1 MRTGVSILRG
11 TPDGLA
17 GTVAAIASAAASQG
31 VRTAVAAPTDRA
43 AADLAAGLGEGVAV
57 TSLHRLLEP
66 REDPS
71 AAPGAV
77 GYGRGEQ
84 RPFELDLVIVAD
96 GAALDVELCAVLTE
110 ACPDGAH
117 LVLCCEPD
125 APPPAGPGRPL
136 DDLEASETVP
146 VVALDD
152 GPPAGPLGEL
162 TESVR
167 GGGLAA
173 VDAPGREVVIVP
185 AEGAAEAV
193 HRAVQLGR
201 RLDSPRPRHPR
212 RGRPGR
218 RPAGGRRRRGRRRP
232 QTPRSRPA

>member
-1 MRTGVSILRG
+1 M
-11 TPDGLA
+11 
-17 GTVAAIASAAASQG
+17 
-31 VRTAVAAPTDRA
+31 
-43 AADLAAGLGEGVAV
+43 